1 MVQQALKIGLIVAG
15 LGLVVQEVNAF
26 DCGGMGAGCGGGVG
40 SSSSS
45 YGCSGYGGSGYG
57 GSTYIGSGYT
67 GWSYG
72 GGASGYGGRTYIG
85 RGYAGGGL
93 SSSSRESSSQVA
105 RSSVPPVVSGSQATS
120 NSVLLTVRVPADAK
134 LFINDRPTKITG
146 ELRHFSTSRQQP
158 GRIYNY
164 RVRAEFVDDGK
175 PASEEKT
182 VELTNGQ
189 TVSLA
194 FGAASKVPVA
204 DIATA
209 AQR

>member
-1 MVQQALKIGLIVAG
+1 MLQQALKIGLIVVV
-15 LGLVVQEVNAF
+15 LGFVVQEVNAF

-45 YGCSGYGGSGYG
+45 YGCGGYGGSGYG
-57 GSTYIGSGYT
+57 GSSYISSGYT

-72 GGASGYGGRTYIG
+72 GGASGYGGPSYIG

-105 RSSVPPVVSGSQATS
+105 RATLPPVVSGSQSAS
-120 NSVLLTVRVPADAK
+120 NSVLLTIRVPADAK

-158 GRIYNY
+158 GTSYNY

-175 PASEEKT
+175 PVSEEKT
-182 VELTNGQ
+182 VQLTNGQ
-189 TVSLA
+189 RISLA
-194 FGAASKVPVA
+194 FGAAPKVPVA
-204 DIATA
+204 DLATA